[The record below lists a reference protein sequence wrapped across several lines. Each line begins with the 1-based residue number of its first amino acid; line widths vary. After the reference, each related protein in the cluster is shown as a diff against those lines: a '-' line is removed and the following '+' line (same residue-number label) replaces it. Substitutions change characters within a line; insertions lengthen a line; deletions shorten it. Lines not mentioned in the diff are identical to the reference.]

1 MENRMIHLGYDF
13 FILFPGGFRVR
24 NIMNDNADIYIV
36 LKNNYSIVY
45 STTVF
50 TLENIKMIMENNDE
64 RWFWLD
70 NFFIVKDL
78 SRETIYKSV
87 DEILKDESLDVD
99 TIFIKIEE
107 TFFNLVGSD
116 KIREDLL

>member
-1 MENRMIHLGYDF
+1 MIHLGFDF
-13 FILFPGGFRVR
+13 FISFPGGYRIS

-64 RWFWLD
+64 RWFWSN

-87 DEILKDESLDVD
+87 DEILKDESLDID
-99 TIFIKIEE
+99 TIFSKIKE
-107 TFFNLVGSD
+107 TFFNLVES
-116 KIREDLL
+116 KEIREDLL